1 MIIDENS
8 QNTLLNQI
16 YEQQFINEH
25 TNRLYKIISF
35 LNDIAQTMVIY
46 LI

>member
-1 MIIDENS
+1 MTIDENS
-8 QNTLLNQI
+8 QNMLLNQI
-16 YEQQFINEH
+16 YEQQFNNEH
-25 TNRLYKIISF
+25 KKRLYKIISL